1 MILSCNDI
9 CKAFGTDEILK
20 HVSFHIED
28 REKAAIVGINGAGK
42 STLMKIIA
50 GDSTPDTGQVI
61 LAHGATMGYL
71 AQHQNLDTDNTIFD
85 ELLSIKADI
94 LNMESTM
101 RRLEADMKNVEGAE
115 LEDMLERYSRLTH
128 SFEQM
133 NGYAYKS
140 EITGVLK
147 GLGFTEED
155 FTKKVNTLSGG
166 QKTRV
171 ALACCLQSL
180 TLSCLMSLP
189 TILTL
194 NPSSGLR
201 LFFSIIREACSSLRM
216 TDIFLTV
223 SLLRLLNSITVYV
236 PCIRAITHSI
246 PRSVQSCAI

>member
-171 ALACCLQSL
+171 AL
-180 TLSCLMSLP
+180 
-189 TILTL
+189 
-194 NPSSGLR
+194 
-201 LFFSIIREACSSLRM
+201 
-216 TDIFLTV
+216 
-223 SLLRLLNSITVYV
+223 
-236 PCIRAITHSI
+236 
-246 PRSVQSCAI
+246 

>member
-1 MILSCNDI
+1 
-9 CKAFGTDEILK
+9 
-20 HVSFHIED
+20 
-28 REKAAIVGINGAGK
+28 
-42 STLMKIIA
+42 
-50 GDSTPDTGQVI
+50 
-61 LAHGATMGYL
+61 
-71 AQHQNLDTDNTIFD
+71 
-85 ELLSIKADI
+85 
-94 LNMESTM
+94 M

-171 ALACCLQSL
+171 ALGRLLL
-180 TLSCLMSLP
+180 TKPDIILLDEP
-189 TILTL
+189 TNHLDLESIKWLETFLL
-194 NPSSGLR
+194 NYPGSVLIVAHDR
-201 LFFSIIREACSSLRM
+201 Y
-216 TDIFLTV
+216 FLTV